1 MASPPADPPPS
12 YDELGNMPTPINP
25 SASATSNAAP
35 EPSRSPRRRPGPPPL
50 LPLDMPALNQ
60 LRHKRVVLASAS
72 PRRRHLLS
80 ILGLKNVEVVPS
92 TFKEDLPKSLS
103 PYEYVLETATEKCR
117 DVYTREVNDEGKDE
131 PALVIAADTIIISS
145 KGRILEKPRNPQDHL
160 DMLKMLRDEGA
171 HKVATAVVVMKPL
184 ENPVDPGYAMESHVE
199 ITSVKFD
206 ANGACR
212 NSPQCL
218 AALANG
224 NSVGCDFGGLRTN
237 PRRQRQSR
245 RLRHTK
251 RRIHTHREDR
261 GRTRQRDR
269 TTVAHYARPA
279 RKNHGAGRGPGRQH
293 GQHVRRRVV
302 GPLQRGAGQARAS
315 SRLHT
320 VRVHGRLEA
329 GVEGWA
335 ALIQCR
341 ALPRS
346 RLAKA

>member
-206 ANGACR
+206 ANVSDAT
-212 NSPQCL
+212 L
-218 AALANG
+218 VAY
-224 NSVGCDFGGLRTN
+224 V
-237 PRRQRQSR
+237 
-245 RLRHTK
+245 
-251 RRIHTHREDR
+251 
-261 GRTRQRDR
+261 RTRDGNDKAGGYGIQSAGSILIEKIEG
-269 TTVAHYARPA
+269 AHD
-279 RKNHGAGRGPGRQH
+279 NVIGL
-293 GQHVRRRVV
+293 
-302 GPLQRGAGQARAS
+302 PLRITLG
-315 SRLHT
+315 L
-320 VRVHGRLEA
+320 LEKIM
-329 GVEGWA
+329 VPEEG
-335 ALIQCR
+335 LDDNMDNMFGDE
-341 ALPRS
+341 
-346 RLAKA
+346 